1 MFLSRF
7 FFMRLGFF
15 GGTFNPVHE
24 GHLAL
29 AKEAFRTLHL
39 DHLWWLPA
47 NPWQKD
53 SRDLMPSEVRIKL
66 LRLALTDCNRMSVD
80 TRELDRKTL
89 SYSIDTVRE
98 LAAEYPNDDRF
109 YLIGSDQWNNFH
121 TWKDWQKIFDYVSLV
136 VFNRNGQLTHPA
148 EEVESFIED
157 RKISVTML
165 PMPALDIDSSR
176 IRQLIAQH
184 DWFDP
189 FLKTALPEKVFQFL
203 CLNEK
208 TKD

>member
-1 MFLSRF
+1 M
-7 FFMRLGFF
+7 
-15 GGTFNPVHE
+15 
-24 GHLAL
+24 AL

-53 SRDLMPSEVRIKL
+53 RRDLMPSEVRIKL

-148 EEVESFIED
+148 EEVERFIED

-165 PMPALDIDSSR
+165 PMPALDIDSSH

-184 DWFDP
+184 DWFAP

-208 TKD
+208 MKD

>member
-29 AKEAFRTLHL
+29 ANEAFRTLHL
-39 DHLWWLPA
+39 DHLCWLPA
-47 NPWQKD
+47 NPWQKE
-53 SRDLMPSEVRIKL
+53 SRDLMPSETRVRL
-66 LRLALTDCNRMSVD
+66 LRLALTDRTGMSVD

-98 LAAEYPNDDRF
+98 LAAEYPDDERF
-109 YLIGSDQWNNFH
+109 YLIGSDQWSNFH

-136 VFNRNGQLTHPA
+136 VFNRNGKTAHAA
-148 EEVESFIED
+148 EEVARFIED
-157 RKISVTML
+157 QKISVTML

-184 DWFDP
+184 DWFAP

-208 TKD
+208 MKD